1 VLRAGA
7 YFESNHPA
15 LSKIDFGIVER
26 GNEDVDEMILVH
38 GGLSDYLGFPR
49 TAQALANMRDT
60 AKGSSK

>member
-38 GGLSDYLGFPR
+38 GGLSDY
-49 TAQALANMRDT
+49 
-60 AKGSSK
+60 